1 MVELIRE
8 EYNLIAKSRGIE
20 KPQNMSI
27 KELLKTLNRHDS
39 RRNHR
44 KLSKI
49 GLEKIAKIQNISKN
63 ELNQAKKLQGKSID
77 ELREIAR
84 LRRIKNRDK
93 LTKED
98 LIITILKSA
107 SSAAERNFENFFNN
121 NNDDDDT
128 NDGIIRGKKS
138 DIRMILSRSGN
149 MVDINDRKKIKKELY
164 EIEKKKNLSNRKKRD
179 SWSSYRI
186 SKYTQ

>member
-1 MVELIRE
+1 M
-8 EYNLIAKSRGIE
+8 
-20 KPQNMSI
+20 
-27 KELLKTLNRHDS
+27 
-39 RRNHR
+39 
-44 KLSKI
+44 
-49 GLEKIAKIQNISKN
+49 
-63 ELNQAKKLQGKSID
+63 
-77 ELREIAR
+77 
-84 LRRIKNRDK
+84 RRIKNRDK

-186 SKYTQ
+186 SKYPQ

>member
-8 EYNLIAKSRGIE
+8 EYNLIAESRCIE

-27 KELLKTLNRHDS
+27 KELLKALNRHDS
-39 RRNHR
+39 RCNHR

-49 GLEKIAKIQNISKN
+49 GLEKIAKTQNISKN
-63 ELNQAKKLQGKSID
+63 ELNQAKKLPEKSID

-93 LTKED
+93 LTKEN
-98 LIITILKSA
+98 LIITFLKSA
-107 SSAAERNFENFFNN
+107 SRAAERNFENLFND

-128 NDGIIRGKKS
+128 NDGNIRGKKS

-149 MVDINDRKKIKKELY
+149 MVDINDRKKIKRELY

-186 SKYTQ
+186 SKYPQ